1 MIVVVRLG
9 HRIVRDQRIT
19 SHCALVARAFG
30 ASKFI
35 YSGDKDTAL
44 ENSIRNV
51 ESRWGQAME
60 IEYSDNIMK
69 TLRNYKESGYVL
81 IHLTM
86 YGIPVEERIQTLK
99 SLDKM
104 VIIIGGSRV
113 PREIYT
119 ISDYN
124 IAIGNQPHS
133 EVAALGIMLHI
144 LGKRGEF
151 KNPKLI
157 IIPSENG
164 KRVIRNDLKQ

>member
-1 MIVVVRLG
+1 
-9 HRIVRDQRIT
+9 
-19 SHCALVARAFG
+19 
-30 ASKFI
+30 
-35 YSGDKDTAL
+35 
-44 ENSIRNV
+44 
-51 ESRWGQAME
+51 
-60 IEYSDNIMK
+60 SDNIMK

-144 LGKRGEF
+144 LGKRAEF